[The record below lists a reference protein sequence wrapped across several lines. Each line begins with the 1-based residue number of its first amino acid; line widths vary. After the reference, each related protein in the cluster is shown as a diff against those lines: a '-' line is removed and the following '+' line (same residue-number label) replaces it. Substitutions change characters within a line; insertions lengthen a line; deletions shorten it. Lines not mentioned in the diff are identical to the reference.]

1 MVKLQ
6 ETESFIYGVGERL
19 VIESTV
25 ELSFERFWSVLIFIF
40 SILSFILIRTLRQG
54 IHDLR
59 VWPGKEANGDSNT
72 LGKPDPESSD
82 EMSKLAKVFIWLFN
96 IFLCS

>member
-40 SILSFILIRTLRQG
+40 SILS
-54 IHDLR
+54 
-59 VWPGKEANGDSNT
+59 
-72 LGKPDPESSD
+72 
-82 EMSKLAKVFIWLFN
+82 LFPSERCDKGSMICEYGQEKKQMAIVTHLEN
-96 IFLCS
+96 LTQNHQMK